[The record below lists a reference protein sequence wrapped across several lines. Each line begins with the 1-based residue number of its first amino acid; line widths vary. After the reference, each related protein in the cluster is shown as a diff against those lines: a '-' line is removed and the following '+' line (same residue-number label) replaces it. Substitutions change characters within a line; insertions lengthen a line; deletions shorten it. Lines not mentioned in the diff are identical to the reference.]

1 METEFDPGDEWRDIL
16 RLLYIINLVL
26 FKIIHL
32 IGKCL
37 LTVAEF
43 FINQTGSSSNDEPIK
58 IAGEDTQFTVHLELS
73 QPIAVPTL
81 PRYIQLKWKTTTHI
95 TR

>member
-1 METEFDPGDEWRDIL
+1 MNMNY
-16 RLLYIINLVL
+16 LYVY
-26 FKIIHL
+26 F
-32 IGKCL
+32 
-37 LTVAEF
+37 TF
-43 FINQTGSSSNDEPIK
+43 FIISIISGGY
-58 IAGEDTQFTVHLELS
+58 GEVELSWPEMCCLSLFFTVHLELS